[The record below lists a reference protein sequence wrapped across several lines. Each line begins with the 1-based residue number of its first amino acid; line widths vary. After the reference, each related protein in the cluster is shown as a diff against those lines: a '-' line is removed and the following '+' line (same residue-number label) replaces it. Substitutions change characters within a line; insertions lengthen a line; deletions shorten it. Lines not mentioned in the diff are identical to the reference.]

1 MLRARCKI
9 LTDIAE
15 NKSPEV
21 SPRDILSKHVTE
33 SLQYLI
39 GNLRG
44 GGRKRARVVA
54 KYIGYEVGEGQTG
67 SCNKKGH
74 LLIYVSHP
82 LSC

>member
-1 MLRARCKI
+1 MLRTRGMI

-44 GGRKRARVVA
+44 VGRKRARVVA
-54 KYIGYEVGEGQTG
+54 KDIG
-67 SCNKKGH
+67 
-74 LLIYVSHP
+74 
-82 LSC
+82 